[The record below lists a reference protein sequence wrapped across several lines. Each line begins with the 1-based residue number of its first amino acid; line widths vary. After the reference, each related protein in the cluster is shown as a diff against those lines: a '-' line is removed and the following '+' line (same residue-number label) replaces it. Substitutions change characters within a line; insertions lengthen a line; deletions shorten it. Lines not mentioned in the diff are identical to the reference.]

1 MKSRLS
7 VILLLSLFSIPLT
20 LKAEYV
26 GPENKVLEWIDAH
39 INAGDFVGVSDAKDG
54 IRRHIEAVL
63 SAIDA
68 YAQSKS
74 TYYYTE
80 SEDVL
85 EHLSHETAK
94 CNGDF
99 SYEIVDILLE
109 GSAELVAIRVQEG
122 FDCNIKRIEDTR
134 QWESESSH
142 IVSNRALELSSIDSL
157 DTSVNKM
164 YAKMYQYET
173 DTTSQLQIKL
183 RIETTEESCKKLL
196 THVPGDRDI
205 DDETLEIN
213 FDHEA
218 FKEAFE
224 KRLKRFFKNLE

>member
-7 VILLLSLFSIPLT
+7 VTLLLSLFSIPLT

-26 GPENKVLEWIDAH
+26 GPENKVIEWI
-39 INAGDFVGVSDAKDG
+39 NANYEAGNFVGVSDAKDG

-74 TYYYTE
+74 TYYYIE

-85 EHLSHETAK
+85 EHLSHETAE

-109 GSAELVAIRVQEG
+109 GSAELVAIRVQEEG
-122 FDCNIKRIEDTR
+122 IDCNIKRIEDTK

-164 YAKMYQYET
+164 YAIMYQYET
-173 DTTSQLQIKL
+173 DTTLKRKIDLS
-183 RIETTEESCKKLL
+183 IETTEVSSMKQL
-196 THVPGDRDI
+196 THVPDDRDI
-205 DDETLEIN
+205 DDETLEFN
-213 FDHEA
+213 FDPEA
-218 FKEAFE
+218 FKGALK
-224 KRLKRFFKNLE
+224 KRLKSLEEN

>member
-26 GPENKVLEWIDAH
+26 GPEDKVLEWIDAH

-74 TYYYTE
+74 
-80 SEDVL
+80 
-85 EHLSHETAK
+85 HLSHGTAK

-109 GSAELVAIRVQEG
+109 GSAELVAIRVQEEG
-122 FDCNIKRIEDTR
+122 TDLNL
-134 QWESESSH
+134 
-142 IVSNRALELSSIDSL
+142 NRASKYVGYSQGKVNKFSDLHLLELFSIDSL
-157 DTSVNKM
+157 DTSVNIM
-164 YAKMYQYET
+164 YAKMYQHET
-173 DTTSQLQIKL
+173 DTTSQLQFKL
-183 RIETTEESCKKLL
+183 RIETTEVSSKKQL
-196 THVPGDRDI
+196 THVPDDRDI
-205 DDETLEIN
+205 DDKTLEIN
-213 FDHEA
+213 FDPEA
-218 FKEAFE
+218 FKEALK
-224 KRLKRFFKNLE
+224 KRLKSLEEN

>member
-7 VILLLSLFSIPLT
+7 VTLLLSLFSIPLT
-20 LKAEYV
+20 LKAEYE
-26 GPENKVLEWIDAH
+26 GPKDKVNEWI
-39 INAGDFVGVSDAKDG
+39 NANYEAGNFVGVSDAKDG
-54 IRRHIEAVL
+54 ILRHIEAVL

-74 TYYYTE
+74 TYYYIE

-85 EHLSHETAK
+85 EHLSHKTAE

-109 GSAELVAIRVQEG
+109 GSAELVAIRVQEEG
-122 FDCNIKRIEDTR
+122 FDCNIKRKEDTR

-142 IVSNRALELSSIDSL
+142 IVSIRALELSSIDSL

-164 YAKMYQYET
+164 YAIMYQYET

-183 RIETTEESCKKLL
+183 RIETTEESSKKQL
-196 THVPGDRDI
+196 THVPDDRDI
-205 DDETLEIN
+205 DDKTLEIN
-213 FDHEA
+213 FDPEA
-218 FKEAFE
+218 FKEALK
-224 KRLKRFFKNLE
+224 KR

>member
-1 MKSRLS
+1 MKSKLS
-7 VILLLSLFSIPLT
+7 VTLLLSLFSIPLT

-26 GPENKVLEWIDAH
+26 GPENKVIEWI
-39 INAGDFVGVSDAKDG
+39 NANYEAGNFVGVSDAKDG

-68 YAQSKS
+68 YARSKS
-74 TYYYTE
+74 TYYYAE
-80 SEDVL
+80 SENVL
-85 EHLSHETAK
+85 EHLSHETAE
-94 CNGDF
+94 CNGDI

-109 GSAELVAIRVQEG
+109 GSAEYVAIRVQEEG
-122 FDCNIKRIEDTR
+122 IDCNIKRIEDTK
-134 QWESESSH
+134 QWEWESESSH

-164 YAKMYQYET
+164 YAIMYQYVT

-196 THVPGDRDI
+196 THVPDDRDI
-205 DDETLEIN
+205 DDKTLEFN
-213 FDHEA
+213 FDPEA
-218 FKEAFE
+218 FK
-224 KRLKRFFKNLE
+224 KR

>member
-7 VILLLSLFSIPLT
+7 VTLLLSLFSIPLT

-26 GPENKVLEWIDAH
+26 GPEDKVNEWI
-39 INAGDFVGVSDAKDG
+39 NANYEAGNFVGVSDAKDG

-68 YAQSKS
+68 YARSKS

-80 SEDVL
+80 SENVL
-85 EHLSHETAK
+85 EHLSHETAE

-109 GSAELVAIRVQEG
+109 GSAELVAIRVQEEG
-122 FDCNIKRIEDTR
+122 FDCNIKRIEDTK
-134 QWESESSH
+134 QWESASSH

-164 YAKMYQYET
+164 YAIMYQYET
-173 DTTSQLQIKL
+173 DTTSQLHNFKL
-183 RIETTEESCKKLL
+183 
-196 THVPGDRDI
+196 
-205 DDETLEIN
+205 N
-213 FDHEA
+213 
-218 FKEAFE
+218 
-224 KRLKRFFKNLE
+224 

>member
-7 VILLLSLFSIPLT
+7 VILLLSLFSIPHT

-109 GSAELVAIRVQEG
+109 GSAELVAIRVQEEG
-122 FDCNIKRIEDTR
+122 FDCNIKRIEDTK

-142 IVSNRALELSSIDSL
+142 IVSNRVLELSSIDSL

-183 RIETTEESCKKLL
+183 IETTEESSKKQL
-196 THVPGDRDI
+196 THVPDDRDI

-224 KRLKRFFKNLE
+224 KRLKSLEEN

>member
-26 GPENKVLEWIDAH
+26 GPENKVIEWI
-39 INAGDFVGVSDAKDG
+39 NANYEAGNFVGVSDAKDG

-68 YAQSKS
+68 YARSKS

-80 SEDVL
+80 SENVL
-85 EHLSHETAK
+85 EHLSHETAE

-109 GSAELVAIRVQEG
+109 GSAELVAIRVQEEG
-122 FDCNIKRIEDTR
+122 FDCNIKRIEDTK

-142 IVSNRALELSSIDSL
+142 IVSNRVLELSSIDSL

-164 YAKMYQYET
+164 YAIMYQYET

-183 RIETTEESCKKLL
+183 RIETTEESSKKQL
-196 THVPGDRDI
+196 THVPDDRDI
-205 DDETLEIN
+205 DDKTLEIN
-213 FDHEA
+213 FDPEA
-218 FKEAFE
+218 FKEAFK
-224 KRLKRFFKNLE
+224 KR

>member
-7 VILLLSLFSIPLT
+7 VILLLGLFSIPLT

-74 TYYYTE
+74 TYY
-80 SEDVL
+80 
-85 EHLSHETAK
+85 
-94 CNGDF
+94 GDF

-109 GSAELVAIRVQEG
+109 GSAELVAIRVQEEG
-122 FDCNIKRIEDTR
+122 TDLNLKRISKYVGYSQGKEKKFSDL
-134 QWESESSH
+134 H
-142 IVSNRALELSSIDSL
+142 LLELSSIDSL
-157 DTSVNKM
+157 DTSVNIM
-164 YAKMYQYET
+164 YAKMYQHET
-173 DTTSQLQIKL
+173 DTTSQLQFKL
-183 RIETTEESCKKLL
+183 RIETTEVSSKKQL
-196 THVPGDRDI
+196 THVPDDRDI
-205 DDETLEIN
+205 DDKTLEIN
-213 FDHEA
+213 FDPEA
-218 FKEAFE
+218 FKEALK
-224 KRLKRFFKNLE
+224 KRLKSLEEN